1 MFLFIIKMKLRNFI
15 IAWKPISQVE
25 EYSNSTSIKK
35 PKKIIKRQREV
46 EQIFTNSNLVVMPNT
61 LIIKFKCFK
70 KNWTNVLINLEMC
83 KKGWFFFNYDL
94 CICLNHGWTFSL
106 SMIFHVQCVFM
117 RKWLWWYEFN
127 LVSNLIIASLKCIY
141 NDYMCFWSWKK
152 ETFVWT
158 CVSLSQGMLMMR
170 NMYKFC
176 LDEEL

>member
-70 KNWTNVLINLEMC
+70 KN
-83 KKGWFFFNYDL
+83 
-94 CICLNHGWTFSL
+94 
-106 SMIFHVQCVFM
+106 
-117 RKWLWWYEFN
+117 
-127 LVSNLIIASLKCIY
+127 
-141 NDYMCFWSWKK
+141 
-152 ETFVWT
+152 
-158 CVSLSQGMLMMR
+158 
-170 NMYKFC
+170 
-176 LDEEL
+176 